1 MKKGMRFSLILLAL
15 MTLTAC
21 RQVSDKSGQ
30 SVKVGIV
37 QYAEH
42 PALDAARQGFI
53 QALADGGYKEGK
65 NLKLT
70 KKNAQGDQSNLQ
82 TMVEQLA
89 GKNDLHFAIATPAAQ
104 ALLNADP
111 DTPTVFTAVTDPVSA
126 KLVKSLAKPG
136 GNITGTLDAT
146 DVKQQIDLLTKV
158 VPQAKTIGI
167 FYNSS
172 EVNSQTQAKMAE
184 KAIREKGIKAVVK
197 TVTSSND
204 VQQVMTSLAGQV
216 DAIYLPTDNTVASTA
231 TTIGQIVKE
240 AKVPIMGSDD
250 AYLDSLLLTSGV
262 NYKEIGKEAG
272 KKALLILKGKKPSEI
287 PVGKPRKPFVKINPD
302 MAKAL
307 GLDVKTLETIVGQ

>member
-15 MTLTAC
+15 MLLTAC

-42 PALDAARQGFI
+42 PALDAARQGFM

-184 KAIREKGIKAVVK
+184 KAIQKKGLKAVVK

-240 AKVPIMGSDD
+240 VKVPTMGSDD

-287 PVGKPRKPFVKINPD
+287 PVGKPRKPLVKINPD